1 MRKKRKLWHCPNVWG
16 GAGTK
21 GVLDKWGVEEQ
32 PYLLRGQILYHQKW
46 DCERLLVLRHWEKSW
61 FKIAAGENLSIG
73 MTPVSGA
80 KPAEAKVLFNRLS
93 CLQSFC
99 DMQPCKYRWWCR
111 TCHCYLQEALQPAW
125 KACAWRSCRVSWGKY
140 NLNAYGQCSALL
152 VLLIQMVNHL

>member
-1 MRKKRKLWHCPNVWG
+1 MRKKRKLWPISKCVG
-16 GAGTK
+16 GAVMRGF
-21 GVLDKWGVEEQ
+21 LDKWSGEEQ
-32 PYLLRGQILYHQKW
+32 IHLFREQAKVG
-46 DCERLLVLRHWEKSW
+46 CERLLGLRHWEKSW

-80 KPAEAKVLFNRLS
+80 KPAEAKVPFNRLS

-99 DMQPCKYRWWCR
+99 DMQPWKYRLWCQ

-152 VLLIQMVNHL
+152 VLPIQMVNHL